1 MLVDSHCHLDRLDLA
16 AHGGSLD
23 AALDAA
29 RARGV
34 GQFLCIGVSADNAQ
48 AVKALAERYADVH
61 CSVGVHPLDLEP
73 GSAPALDWLL
83 GELAH
88 PRVVAI
94 GETGLDYHYE
104 PEAAEL
110 QQEAFRL
117 HLEAARIT
125 AKPVIVHTREARAD
139 TLALLREAALPQAG
153 VLHCFTED
161 WEMARSALDLG
172 FYISL
177 SGIVTFRNA
186 DALREVARQV
196 PADRLLVETDSPYL
210 APIPPSRQAE
220 PAGIRARCRR
230 IPRDVA
236 WRQPG
241 NPGGADY
248 RQFPSAVSV
257 GPLGRRTDKKPGFWG
272 MNPGQDH

>member
-1 MLVDSHCHLDRLDLA
+1 VLIDSHCHLDRLDLA

-29 RARGV
+29 RAVGV
-34 GQFLCIGVSADNAQ
+34 GHFLCIGVSADNA
-48 AVKALAERYADVH
+48 ATVKGLAERYGDVD

-73 GSAPALDWLL
+73 GAEPALDWLL

-88 PRVVAI
+88 PKVVAI

-104 PEAAEL
+104 PESAAL
-110 QQEAFRL
+110 QQASFRL

-125 AKPVIVHTREARAD
+125 GKPVIVHTREARAD

-161 WEMARSALDLG
+161 WEMAKAALDIG

-186 DALREVARQV
+186 EALREVARQV

-210 APIPPSRQAE
+210 APVPHRGKPNLPQYVREVAE
-220 PAGIRARCRR
+220 YLAVLRGVSYETLAEQTSSNFKRLFPLAG
-230 IPRDVA
+230 VA
-236 WRQPG
+236 
-241 NPGGADY
+241 
-248 RQFPSAVSV
+248 
-257 GPLGRRTDKKPGFWG
+257 
-272 MNPGQDH
+272 

>member
-1 MLVDSHCHLDRLDLA
+1 VLIDSHCHLDRLDLA

-29 RARGV
+29 RGAGV
-34 GQFLCIGVSADNAQ
+34 GHFLCIGVSADNA
-48 AVKALAERYADVH
+48 ATVKGLAERYDDVD
-61 CSVGVHPLDLEP
+61 CSVGVHPLDLQP
-73 GSAPALDWLL
+73 GAAPALDWLL

-88 PRVVAI
+88 PKVVAI

-104 PEAAEL
+104 PESAAL
-110 QQEAFRL
+110 QQASFRL

-125 AKPVIVHTREARAD
+125 GKPVIVHTREARAD

-161 WEMARSALDLG
+161 WEMAKAALDIG

-186 DALREVARQV
+186 EALREVARQV

-210 APIPPSRQAE
+210 APVPHRGKPNLPQYVREVAE
-220 PAGIRARCRR
+220 YLAVLRGVSYEALAEQTSNNFKRLFPLAS
-230 IPRDVA
+230 VA
-236 WRQPG
+236 
-241 NPGGADY
+241 
-248 RQFPSAVSV
+248 
-257 GPLGRRTDKKPGFWG
+257 
-272 MNPGQDH
+272 

>member
-1 MLVDSHCHLDRLDLA
+1 MLIDSHCHLDRLDLA

-34 GQFLCIGVSADNAQ
+34 GQFLCIGVSADNAA
-48 AVKALAERYADVH
+48 AVKALAERYEDVH
-61 CSVGVHPLDLEP
+61 CSIGVHPLDLQP
-73 GSAPALDWLL
+73 GESLALEWLL
-83 GELAH
+83 GELEH

-110 QQEAFRL
+110 QQQAFRL
-117 HLEAARIT
+117 HLEAARVT
-125 AKPVIVHTREARAD
+125 GKPVIVHTREARAD

-161 WEMARSALDLG
+161 WDMARAALDLG

-210 APIPPSRQAE
+210 APVPYRGKSNLPQYVREVAEFLAELRGVAYEEFARQTTE
-220 PAGIRARCRR
+220 NYLRLFPLARR
-230 IPRDVA
+230 
-236 WRQPG
+236 
-241 NPGGADY
+241 
-248 RQFPSAVSV
+248 
-257 GPLGRRTDKKPGFWG
+257 
-272 MNPGQDH
+272 

>member
-1 MLVDSHCHLDRLDLA
+1 MLIDSHCHLDRLDLA

-23 AALDAA
+23 AVLDAA
-29 RARGV
+29 RAAGV
-34 GQFLCIGVSADNAQ
+34 GHFLCIGVSADNA
-48 AVKALAERYADVH
+48 ATVKGLAERYADVD

-73 GSAPALDWLL
+73 GAAPALDWLL

-88 PRVVAI
+88 PKVVAI

-104 PEAAEL
+104 PESAGL
-110 QQEAFRL
+110 QQASFRL

-125 AKPVIVHTREARAD
+125 GKPVIVHTREARAD

-161 WEMARSALDLG
+161 WEMARAALDIG

-186 DALREVARQV
+186 EALREVARQV

-210 APIPPSRQAE
+210 APVPHRGKPNLPQYVREVAE
-220 PAGIRARCRR
+220 YLAVLRGVSYEILAEQTSSNFKRLFPLAG
-230 IPRDVA
+230 VA
-236 WRQPG
+236 
-241 NPGGADY
+241 
-248 RQFPSAVSV
+248 
-257 GPLGRRTDKKPGFWG
+257 
-272 MNPGQDH
+272 

>member
-1 MLVDSHCHLDRLDLA
+1 MLIDSHCHLDRLDLA

-29 RARGV
+29 RAVGV
-34 GQFLCIGVSADNAQ
+34 GHFLCIGVSADNA
-48 AVKALAERYADVH
+48 ATVKGLAERYDDVD

-73 GSAPALDWLL
+73 GAEPALDWLL

-88 PRVVAI
+88 PKVVAI

-104 PEAAEL
+104 PESAAL
-110 QQEAFRL
+110 QQASFRL

-125 AKPVIVHTREARAD
+125 GKPVIVHTREARAD

-161 WEMARSALDLG
+161 WEMAKAALDIG

-186 DALREVARQV
+186 EALREVARQV
-196 PADRLLVETDSPYL
+196 PVDRLLVETDSPYL
-210 APIPPSRQAE
+210 APVPHRGKPNLPQYVREVAE
-220 PAGIRARCRR
+220 YLAVLRGVSYEVLAEQTSNNFKRLFPLAG
-230 IPRDVA
+230 VA
-236 WRQPG
+236 D
-241 NPGGADY
+241 A
-248 RQFPSAVSV
+248 
-257 GPLGRRTDKKPGFWG
+257 
-272 MNPGQDH
+272 

>member
-1 MLVDSHCHLDRLDLA
+1 MLIDSHCHLDRLDLA

-29 RARGV
+29 RTAGV
-34 GQFLCIGVSADNAQ
+34 GHFLCIGVSADNA
-48 AVKALAERYADVH
+48 ATVKGLAERYADVD

-73 GSAPALDWLL
+73 GAEPALDWLL

-88 PRVVAI
+88 PKVVAI

-104 PEAAEL
+104 PESAAL
-110 QQEAFRL
+110 QQASLRL

-125 AKPVIVHTREARAD
+125 GKPVIVHTREARAD

-161 WEMARSALDLG
+161 WEMAKAALDIG

-186 DALREVARQV
+186 EALRDVARQV

-210 APIPPSRQAE
+210 APVPHRGKPNLPQYVREVAE
-220 PAGIRARCRR
+220 YLAVLRGVSFETLAEQTSSNFKRLFPLAG
-230 IPRDVA
+230 VA
-236 WRQPG
+236 
-241 NPGGADY
+241 
-248 RQFPSAVSV
+248 
-257 GPLGRRTDKKPGFWG
+257 
-272 MNPGQDH
+272 

>member
-1 MLVDSHCHLDRLDLA
+1 VLIDSHCHLDRLDLA

-29 RARGV
+29 RAAGV
-34 GQFLCIGVSADNAQ
+34 GHFLCIGVSADNA
-48 AVKALAERYADVH
+48 ATVKGLAERYADVD

-73 GSAPALDWLL
+73 GAEPALDWLL
-83 GELAH
+83 GELEH
-88 PRVVAI
+88 PKVVAI

-104 PEAAEL
+104 PESAAL
-110 QQEAFRL
+110 QQASFRL

-125 AKPVIVHTREARAD
+125 GKPVIVHTREARAD

-161 WEMARSALDLG
+161 WEMARAALDIG

-186 DALREVARQV
+186 EALREVARQV

-210 APIPPSRQAE
+210 APVPHRGKPNLPQYVREVAE
-220 PAGIRARCRR
+220 YLAVLRGVSYETLAEQTSNNFKRLFPLAG
-230 IPRDVA
+230 VA
-236 WRQPG
+236 D
-241 NPGGADY
+241 A
-248 RQFPSAVSV
+248 
-257 GPLGRRTDKKPGFWG
+257 
-272 MNPGQDH
+272 

>member
-34 GQFLCIGVSADNAQ
+34 GHFLCIGVSADNA
-48 AVKALAERYADVH
+48 AHVKALAERYADVD
-61 CSVGVHPLDLEP
+61 CSVGIHPLDLAP
-73 GSAPALDWLL
+73 GETPALEWLL
-83 GELAH
+83 AELNH
-88 PRVVAI
+88 PNVVAI

-110 QQEAFRL
+110 QQASFRL
-117 HLEAARIT
+117 HLDAART
-125 AKPVIVHTREARAD
+125 TGKPVVIHTRAARQD
-139 TLALLREAALPQAG
+139 TLHLLREAALPQAG

-161 WEMARSALDLG
+161 WDMARSALDLG
-172 FYISL
+172 YYISL

-186 DALREVARQV
+186 DALRDVARQV

-210 APIPPSRQAE
+210 APIPHRGKPNLPE
-220 PAGIRARCRR
+220 YV
-230 IPRDVA
+230 RDVA
-236 WRQPG
+236 EFIALVRGERYEQLAEQTTENFRRLFPLARVRQG
-241 NPGGADY
+241 
-248 RQFPSAVSV
+248 
-257 GPLGRRTDKKPGFWG
+257 
-272 MNPGQDH
+272 

>member
-34 GQFLCIGVSADNAQ
+34 GQFLCIGVSADNAA
-48 AVKALAERYADVH
+48 AVKALADRYSDVH
-61 CSVGVHPLDLEP
+61 CSVGVHPLDLAP
-73 GSAPALDWLL
+73 GQPPALDWLL
-83 GELAH
+83 QELDH

-110 QQEAFRL
+110 QQQAFQL
-117 HLEAARIT
+117 HLDAARIT
-125 AKPVIVHTREARAD
+125 GKPVIVHTREARAD

-161 WEMARSALDLG
+161 WDMARAALDIG

-186 DALREVARQV
+186 EALREVARQV

-210 APIPPSRQAE
+210 APVPHRGKANLPQYVREVAE
-220 PAGIRARCRR
+220 FLAELRGVSY
-230 IPRDVA
+230 DVLA
-236 WRQPG
+236 EQTTA
-241 NPGGADY
+241 NFY
-248 RQFPSAVSV
+248 RLFPLAQSAA
-257 GPLGRRTDKKPGFWG
+257 
-272 MNPGQDH
+272 

>member
-1 MLVDSHCHLDRLDLA
+1 MLVDSHCHLDRLDLSA
-16 AHGGSLD
+16 CGGSLQ

-34 GQFLCIGVSADNAQ
+34 GHFLCIGVSAANAS
-48 AVKALAERYADVH
+48 AVKQVAEQYPDVH

-73 GSAPALDWLL
+73 GAAPALDWLL
-83 GELAH
+83 SELAH

-104 PEAAEL
+104 PEAAAL
-110 QQEAFRL
+110 QQASFAL
-117 HLEAARIT
+117 HLQAAKIT
-125 AKPVIVHTREARAD
+125 GKPVIVHTREARAD

-161 WEMARSALDLG
+161 WEMARAALDLG

-186 DALREVARQV
+186 EALRDVARQI
-196 PADRLLVETDSPYL
+196 PSDRLLVETDAPYL
-210 APIPPSRQAE
+210 APVPHRGKPNLPQYVREVAE
-220 PAGIRARCRR
+220 YLAVLRGVSYETLVEQTGENFFRLFPLAR
-230 IPRDVA
+230 
-236 WRQPG
+236 G
-241 NPGGADY
+241 
-248 RQFPSAVSV
+248 
-257 GPLGRRTDKKPGFWG
+257 
-272 MNPGQDH
+272 